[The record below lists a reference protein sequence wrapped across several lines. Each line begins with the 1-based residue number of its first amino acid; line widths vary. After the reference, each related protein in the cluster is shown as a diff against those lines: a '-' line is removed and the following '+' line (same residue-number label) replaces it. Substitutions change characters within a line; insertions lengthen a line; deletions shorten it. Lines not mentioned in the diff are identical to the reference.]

1 MAQALA
7 IAGTAV
13 KGIGTILS
21 SRAEAKALKGQATQ
35 LDAQALTE
43 QASSQREAIEERR
56 TARFAQSRA
65 LALAAAG
72 GTSASDGDIEKIIS
86 DIAGEGEYRALTAL
100 YNGDEQ
106 ADSLRA
112 QAKAR
117 RKEAKNVKIAGLISG
132 VGTILGGADGLGT
145 SSAKSGASVGRKTSS
160 SLVDPRRYGGGIDW
174 RVDY

>member
-13 KGIGTILS
+13 KGVGTILS
-21 SRAEAKALKGQATQ
+21 SRAQAKQLKSEAAQ

-43 QASSQREAIEERR
+43 QASSQREAVEQRR
-56 TARFAQSRA
+56 NARFAQSRA

-86 DIAGEGEYRALTAL
+86 DIAGEGEYRALSAL
-100 YNGDEQ
+100 YSGDEQ
-106 ADSLRA
+106 ADSLKA

-117 RKEAKNVKIAGLISG
+117 RKEAKNVKTAGLISAA
-132 VGTILGGADGLGT
+132 GTLLEGG
-145 SSAKSGASVGRKTSS
+145 SSIAGRYK
-160 SLVDPRRYGGGIDW
+160 
-174 RVDY
+174 